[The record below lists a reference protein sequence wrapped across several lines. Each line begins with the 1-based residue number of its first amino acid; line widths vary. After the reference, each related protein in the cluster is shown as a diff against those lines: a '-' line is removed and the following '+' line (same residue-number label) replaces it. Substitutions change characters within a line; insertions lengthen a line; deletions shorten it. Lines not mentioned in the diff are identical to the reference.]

1 MAKRGIQGV
10 DLLALN
16 TDVQALSQVKSVRTF
31 AIGPEATRGMG
42 SGGRPETGRKAM
54 KESQEQVSQLLE
66 GSDMVFVASGMGGG
80 TGTGAAPIIAD
91 IARRQG
97 ALTVGVVTLPFS
109 FEGSQRRET
118 AAQGLRQLRE
128 KVDTLI
134 AVENDR
140 LLPALNGDVRLDKA
154 FELADEVLRQ
164 GVQGIADLVTVPGMI
179 NVDFADV
186 KAVMRNGGPT
196 YMAVGE
202 GRGKSA
208 TTQAAQFALS
218 NPLFDAPLQG
228 ASGILFNVTGG
239 KDLTLGQVHEVAD
252 LIREASDS
260 DANVVFGVVQDK
272 RLKGRVSLTLVAT
285 GVRQGPGPETDSDG
299 EDDDVG
305 DVGPGL
311 LETVARVA
319 SNGHH
324 VDDPKLTTRL
334 F

>member
-1 MAKRGIQGV
+1 
-10 DLLALN
+10 
-16 TDVQALSQVKSVRTF
+16 
-31 AIGPEATRGMG
+31 MG
-42 SGGRPETGRKAM
+42 SGGHPETGRKAM
-54 KESQEQVSQLLE
+54 KESREQVSQLLE

-118 AAQGLRQLRE
+118 ATQGMRQLRE

-140 LLPALNGDVRLDKA
+140 LLPALNGAVRLDKA

-208 TTQAAQFALS
+208 TIQAAQFALS

-252 LIREASDS
+252 IIGEASDS

-272 RLKGRVSLTLVAT
+272 TFKGRVSITLVAT
-285 GVRQGPGPETDSDG
+285 GIRHGAPPEAEFAG
-299 EDDDVG
+299 EDNEAIESEA
-305 DVGPGL
+305 GL

-324 VDDPKLTTRL
+324 VADPKLTTRL

>member
-1 MAKRGIQGV
+1 
-10 DLLALN
+10 
-16 TDVQALSQVKSVRTF
+16 
-31 AIGPEATRGMG
+31 
-42 SGGRPETGRKAM
+42 
-54 KESQEQVSQLLE
+54 
-66 GSDMVFVASGMGGG
+66 
-80 TGTGAAPIIAD
+80 
-91 IARRQG
+91 
-97 ALTVGVVTLPFS
+97 
-109 FEGSQRRET
+109 
-118 AAQGLRQLRE
+118 
-128 KVDTLI
+128 
-134 AVENDR
+134 
-140 LLPALNGDVRLDKA
+140 
-154 FELADEVLRQ
+154 
-164 GVQGIADLVTVPGMI
+164 
-179 NVDFADV
+179 
-186 KAVMRNGGPT
+186 
-196 YMAVGE
+196 MAVGE

-218 NPLFDAPLQG
+218 NPLFDAPLHG

-285 GVRQGPGPETDSDG
+285 GVRQGPGPETDPDG
-299 EDDDVG
+299 DDDEAG